1 MPILTK
7 NRKREDTMK
16 LRSIVIAL
24 GLAMAAGG
32 AQAQSIDLTLSG
44 GNPGGLWSLLGA
56 GLDRAAKAENP
67 DNVITYQATGGGFA
81 NIGLLATNRSDLGL
95 VHDAEVKLALTGQEP
110 FKAPVT
116 NLQAIGYMYNW
127 APMHFFLKKSVAD
140 EYGIDSLDDLA
151 SSGAPLTIGINR
163 SGNITGDVA
172 LFMLEAAGLDEA
184 TLEANGGSFV
194 RAGANEQGDLMQD
207 GRITMATNGIF
218 IGHSSFRA
226 IDENTDV
233 VLLEIPEDVIAAT
246 NEQFGTSSYTIP
258 AGSYSKQ
265 TGDIDTMAL
274 GAMVV
279 ATDAMDEAVAETLA
293 RSVLEHIDEIRGVH
307 GAMKQLSPEL
317 MVSQTVLPFHP
328 GAAKVYK
335 EAGLIE

>member
-1 MPILTK
+1 MNFKAITLA
-7 NRKREDTMK
+7 
-16 LRSIVIAL
+16 V
-24 GLAMAAGG
+24 GLAVSAGAAS
-32 AQAQSIDLTLSG
+32 AESLNLNLSG

-56 GLDRAAKAENP
+56 GMDRAVKANDP
-67 DNVITYQATGGGFA
+67 DAVITYQATGGGFA
-81 NIGLLATNRSDLGL
+81 NIALLAANRTNLGM

-116 NLQAIGYMYNW
+116 NMVAIGYMYNW
-127 APMHFFLKKSVAD
+127 APMHFFLKKSIAE

-151 SSGAPLTIGINR
+151 TSGAPLTIGINR
-163 SGNITGDVA
+163 SGNITSNVA
-172 LFMLEAAGLDEA
+172 VFMLAAAGLDQA

-194 RAGANEQGDLMQD
+194 RAGANEQGDLIQD
-207 GRITMATNGIF
+207 GRIDMATNGIF

-226 IDENTDV
+226 IDENVEV
-233 VLLEIPEDVIAAT
+233 VLLTIPPEVIAAT
-246 NEQFGTSSYTIP
+246 NEEFGTSSYTIP
-258 AGSYSKQ
+258 AGSYSQQ
-265 TGDIDTMAL
+265 TADVATMAL

-279 ATDAMDEAVAETLA
+279 ATDAMPDAWAEALA
-293 RSVLEHIDEIRGVH
+293 RAFVDNIDEIRGVH
-307 GAMKQLSPEL
+307 KAMGQLSREL